1 MSKLTISNV
10 VAFRIKS
17 AINQMQVNFTLSS
30 DLGSCMLSEVVTA
43 YKDGS
48 VHIERNQML
57 TLMNEEAEA
66 EFSRVSNGHR
76 LFDLNDLAD
85 ALIEDLESI
94 RLVA

>member
-17 AINQMQVNFTLSS
+17 AIHQMEVRFTLNSE
-30 DLGSCMLSEVVTA
+30 LGSCRLSEVVTA

-48 VHIERNQML
+48 VHIERNQMR
-57 TLMNEEAEA
+57 TLVNEAAEA
-66 EFSRVSNGHR
+66 EFSKVSDGHR